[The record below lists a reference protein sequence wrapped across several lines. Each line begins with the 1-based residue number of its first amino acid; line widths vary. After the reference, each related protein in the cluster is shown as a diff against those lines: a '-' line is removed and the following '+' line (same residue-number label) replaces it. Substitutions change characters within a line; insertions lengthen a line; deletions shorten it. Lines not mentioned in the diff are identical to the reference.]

1 MSTWQ
6 GDAEMRGALEA
17 LTGFKRPIN
26 ANKIKTAAKTA
37 LKYSLEYKMAVHAI
51 ESFIRK
57 TDDKLP
63 GLYVLDAICRQPKCQ
78 MFKDRFTLRLKET
91 VLIVADNVSSDDR
104 ASFVRLMEEWD
115 RRSLF
120 DIGESFFALANSR
133 SGGGGGATS
142 IPPTVG
148 SSSSSSRSGHHH
160 SSSSSSSSS
169 SEGRDPRKR
178 KLESSESVAV
188 VSNDDTTS
196 NTIGQPENNLEDTST
211 LLSKSSTA
219 APGTMNFFIHDIPT
233 GSRGRLCPFAD
244 SCIFGEKCRFSH
256 SDVIGFQPTYQCIP
270 KKHTLATL

>member
-6 GDAEMRGALEA
+6 GDSEMRGALEA

-37 LKYSLEYKMAVHAI
+37 LKYSLDYKMAVHAI

-91 VLIVADNVSSDDR
+91 VVVVADNVTSDDR

-115 RRSLF
+115 RRTLF
-120 DIGESFFALANSR
+120 DIGESFFALVNSR
-133 SGGGGGATS
+133 GGGATAVS
-142 IPPTVG
+142 TTVG
-148 SSSSSSRSGHHH
+148 SSSSSRSGHHH
-160 SSSSSSSSS
+160 HASGSSS

-178 KLESSESVAV
+178 KLESSESATVTT
-188 VSNDDTTS
+188 NDDITSSTTG
-196 NTIGQPENNLEDTST
+196 IPENNLEDTST

-256 SDVIGFQPTYQCIP
+256 SDVIGFQPAYQCIP